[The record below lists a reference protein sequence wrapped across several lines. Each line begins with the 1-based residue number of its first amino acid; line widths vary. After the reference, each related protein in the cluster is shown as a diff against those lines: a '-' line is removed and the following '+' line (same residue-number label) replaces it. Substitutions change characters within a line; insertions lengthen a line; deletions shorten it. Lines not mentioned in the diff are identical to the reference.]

1 MPASEWPDDNS
12 RISYPAAE
20 AGDQEDDFHG
30 TVIAD
35 PFRWLEDAGSPAT
48 AAWVTAQNQLTRRL
62 LAGLPDRATIEA
74 RLAEIWSQPSP
85 GVPFE
90 RGGRWFQRRKPA
102 GAQQDVLYAGESGD
116 ECNRVLVDP
125 GEFAADGSVALAGVS
140 VSPDGSVLAYSL
152 SEAGSDWQT
161 WRLRDVASAADLDDL
176 VRWSKNDC
184 VEWHPDGSGFFYT
197 RLAAPQPGRELTAAD
212 RGNQV
217 CFHKTGSSQ
226 ADDAEVLA
234 LTGDALWPGISLS
247 TDGCYLIVSLSRGL
261 GSGNELRILEL
272 ARPAAGSRVL
282 LPAGAA
288 EQTVVATREDV
299 FYVLTHE
306 NADRG
311 RIIAVQVARLP
322 GAQHVV
328 IVPEAPDTL
337 LEAHFFGGRLVC
349 HYLRDACSVLKVF
362 ELDGSPAGEIAV
374 PELCTLSGSPLG
386 HEAIEGTAGGGI
398 VHFEVESFT
407 QSRTLWRHDLGSGET
422 CLVRPPAV
430 TLPATR
436 YLTERVFVSSP
447 DGTRVPLF
455 LTRRR
460 DVPRDGGARVLLY
473 GYGSVGASFT
483 PAFKAD
489 WATWVERGGL
499 FALASLRGGGEY
511 GRSWYNAG
519 RRGRKQNTFDDFCA
533 CMRWLVSSGWSRPA
547 RIAITGGSSG
557 GTLVGACLTQHPE
570 LVGAAAA
577 HAGVFDMLRF
587 HLFTV
592 GALWKT
598 EYGDPEDPAEF
609 GWLAAYSPLHNTR
622 SARYPATLL
631 TAGDHDDR
639 VVPGHTLKFGAA
651 LQAAQTGP
659 APVLIRI
666 GAGTGHGR
674 GNASSSVV
682 AEQADCLAFLEE
694 ALEAALNARPA

>member
-1 MPASEWPDDNS
+1 MPAIGWPGDNS
-12 RISYPAAE
+12 QISYPFTR
-20 AGDQEDDFHG
+20 AGDKEDDFHG
-30 TVIAD
+30 TGISD
-35 PFRWLEDAGSPAT
+35 PYRWLEDAGSSAA
-48 AAWVTAQNQLTRRL
+48 AAWVTAQNQLTQQL
-62 LAGLPDRATIEA
+62 LARLPARAAIEA
-74 RLAEIWSQPSP
+74 RLAEIWSLPQP

-90 RGGRWFQRRKPA
+90 RAGRWFQRRKTA

-116 ECNRVLVDP
+116 ECDRVLVDP
-125 GEFAADGSVALAGVS
+125 AEFAADGSVALAGVS

-161 WRLRDVASAADLDDL
+161 WRLRDVASATDLDDL
-176 VRWSKNDC
+176 VRWSKNDT

-212 RGNQV
+212 RGHQV

-226 ADDAEVLA
+226 QDDAEVLA
-234 LTGDALWPGISLS
+234 LGDDALWPGISLS
-247 TDGCYLIVSLSRGL
+247 SDGCYLIVSLSRGL

-272 ARPAAGSRVL
+272 ARPAAGPRVL
-282 LPAGAA
+282 LPAGDA
-288 EQTVVATREDV
+288 EQTVVATREGV
-299 FYVLTHE
+299 FCVLTHE

-311 RIIAVQVARLP
+311 RIISVAAAGP
-322 GAQHVV
+322 ASGARRDV
-328 IVPEAPDTL
+328 VPESRDTL

-362 ELDGSPAGEIAV
+362 EFDGSPAGEIAV
-374 PELCTLSGSPLG
+374 PELSTLSGSPLG
-386 HEAIEGTAGGGI
+386 HEAIEGTTGSGI

-407 QSRTLWRHDLGSGET
+407 QARTLWRHDLGSGET
-422 CLVRPPAV
+422 SLVRPPAV
-430 TLPATR
+430 TLPAAT
-436 YLTERVFVSSP
+436 YLTERVFVRSP
-447 DGTRVPLF
+447 DGTRVPMF

-460 DVPRDGGARVLLY
+460 DLPRDGDARVLLY

-483 PAFKAD
+483 PSFKAD
-489 WATWVERGGL
+489 WAAWVERGGML
-499 FALASLRGGGEY
+499 ALASLRGGGEY
-511 GRSWYNAG
+511 GRSWYDAG
-519 RRGRKQNTFDDFCA
+519 RLGRKQNTFDDFCA
-533 CMRWLVSSGWSRPA
+533 CMRWLAGSGWSRPG

-557 GTLVGACLTQHPE
+557 GLLVGACLTQHPE
-570 LVGAAAA
+570 LMGAAVA

-592 GALWKT
+592 GTLWKT
-598 EYGDPEDPAEF
+598 EYGDPEDPAEA

-622 SARYPATLL
+622 PARYPATLL

-639 VVPGHTLKFGAA
+639 VVPCHTLKFGAA

-666 GAGTGHGR
+666 GAGAGHGR
-674 GNASSSVV
+674 GNSTSSVI
-682 AEQADCLAFLEE
+682 AEQADCLAFLE
-694 ALEAALNARPA
+694 AALT